1 LAASVSDKCGGIL
14 AAVASDFFG
23 NQPGSHDP
31 FVHPIDPWKHVMYI
45 PAAFCETDTARLHE
59 FLHEHSFAL
68 LTTHG
73 KGGLVGSH
81 LPLLIDP
88 TRGPFGTLAGHFAK
102 GNEQVQDA
110 GAECLAVFSGPHAYI
125 SPTWYE
131 TPNTVPTWNYVAVHA
146 YGTLRLID
154 DKDELARILKVMVEK
169 YEGHRTQPW
178 PFDAGT
184 DFHQKL
190 LDGIVGFE
198 IEITRLEGKWK
209 LNQNH
214 PPERRQRVIAA
225 LNAAGGE
232 NNEAVAKLMQLDS
245 R

>member
-1 LAASVSDKCGGIL
+1 
-14 AAVASDFFG
+14 
-23 NQPGSHDP
+23 
-31 FVHPIDPWKHVMYI
+31 MYI
-45 PAAFCETDTARLHE
+45 PAAFRETDPGRLHG
-59 FLHEHSFAL
+59 FLREHSFAL
-68 LTTHG
+68 LTSHSER
-73 KGGLVGSH
+73 GLVASH
-81 LPLLIDP
+81 LPLRIDP
-88 TRGPFGTLAGHFAK
+88 TRGPLCTLVGHFAK
-102 GNEQVQDA
+102 ANDQALDE

-146 YGTLRLID
+146 YGTLKLIED
-154 DKDELARILKVMVEK
+154 NTELARILELMVEK
-169 YEGHRTQPW
+169 YEGDRAPPW

-232 NNEAVAKLMQLDS
+232 NNRAVAKLMEQTL
-245 R
+245 

>member
-1 LAASVSDKCGGIL
+1 
-14 AAVASDFFG
+14 
-23 NQPGSHDP
+23 
-31 FVHPIDPWKHVMYI
+31 MYI
-45 PAAFCETDTARLHE
+45 PAAFRETDTARLHA
-59 FLHEHSFAL
+59 FLHEHSFAR
-68 LTTHG
+68 LTSHSER
-73 KGGLVGSH
+73 GLVASH

-88 TRGPFGTLAGHFAK
+88 TRGPLCTLVGHFAK
-102 GNEQVQDA
+102 ANEQALDV

-146 YGTLRLID
+146 YGTLKLIE
-154 DKDELARILKVMVEK
+154 DKTELARILAVTVEK
-169 YEGHRTQPW
+169 YEGQRSQPW

-190 LDGIVGFE
+190 LDGIGGFE

-214 PPERRQRVIAA
+214 PPEHRHRVIAA

-232 NNEAVAKLMQLDS
+232 NNRAVAKLMQQTF
-245 R
+245 

>member
-1 LAASVSDKCGGIL
+1 
-14 AAVASDFFG
+14 
-23 NQPGSHDP
+23 
-31 FVHPIDPWKHVMYI
+31 MYI
-45 PAAFCETDTARLHE
+45 PAAFRESDTAKLHE
-59 FLHEHSFAL
+59 FIRQHGFAM
-68 LTTHG
+68 LTSHG
-73 KGGLVGSH
+73 ECGLVASH

-88 TRGPFGTLAGHFAK
+88 TRGPLGTLVGHFAK
-102 GNEQVQDA
+102 ANEQATDA
-110 GAECLAVFSGPHAYI
+110 GAEVLAVFSGPHAYI

-146 YGTLRLID
+146 YGTLRIID
-154 DKDELARILKVMVEK
+154 DKEELASILDAIVAK
-169 YEGHRTQPW
+169 YEGSRPQPW

-214 PPERRQRVIAA
+214 PVERRQRVITA
-225 LNAAGGE
+225 LNQAGGE
-232 NNEAVAKLMQLDS
+232 NNQAVAKLMEAVP
-245 R
+245 

>member
-1 LAASVSDKCGGIL
+1 
-14 AAVASDFFG
+14 
-23 NQPGSHDP
+23 
-31 FVHPIDPWKHVMYI
+31 MYI
-45 PAAFCETDTARLHE
+45 PAAFRETETDRLHA

-73 KGGLVGSH
+73 AGGLVASH

-88 TRGPFGTLAGHFAK
+88 TRGPLGTLVGHFAK
-102 GNEQVQDA
+102 ANGQALDA

-146 YGTLRLID
+146 YGALKLIE
-154 DKDELARILKVMVEK
+154 DKTELARILAVTVEK
-169 YEGHRTQPW
+169 YEGHRSPPW

-198 IEITRLEGKWK
+198 VEITRLEGKWK

-225 LNAAGGE
+225 LLEASGE
-232 NNEAVAKLMQLDS
+232 NNDAVAKLMEETL
-245 R
+245 